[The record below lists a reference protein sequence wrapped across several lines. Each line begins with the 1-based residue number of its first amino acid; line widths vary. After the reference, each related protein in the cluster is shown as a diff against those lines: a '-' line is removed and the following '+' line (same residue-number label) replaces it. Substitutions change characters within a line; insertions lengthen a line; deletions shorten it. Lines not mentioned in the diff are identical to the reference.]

1 MRELDVM
8 WSAIKRRGILVAT
21 VAGLVSLT
29 TGCALGPS
37 LPGESKVDRSGQ
49 FGAQSQFEKKSL
61 SHQFNDSAIGGFGM
75 AGKAKSPTAALNDA
89 ATVLEKGKTKLA
101 IRHLT
106 RVAVKWPESP
116 QARIALKTM
125 AELQETKNPEKAFIT
140 YQILI
145 DRYAG
150 KFDFEE
156 VLEKQM
162 DIAGGIQSEK
172 SMGARF
178 IPGLHN
184 QAKAIPYYEQIISN
198 APAWDRSAEA
208 QYIIGVIYQSD
219 KDFYDATESYR
230 RVLEEYPKSEF
241 IERAMFYQAECYY
254 KIATGRSTERQV
266 ENAYVYLGRFLDN
279 YDGSEFT
286 PTAFE
291 YKSEVYDK
299 LAEAAFEVAV
309 YYDTRTKRQ
318 DSALVSYREFV
329 SRFPAAKQVAI
340 ANQRIQELSSD
351 NPPPFKY
358 AKAGNNT
365 RGKFRLPWQK
375 KSAPASPVLAR
386 PSPSAVAVAN
396 ANRSAVLAATGGT
409 GTDLATRSDVPG
421 GSELAL
427 GSDSELPSYGPV
439 LPGKTLSSAPPPIP
453 SAPQPPAVPEL
464 ELQPAPEPERTVNN
478 VQPERPRST
487 TITIPVR
494 QPAGKSLPSR
504 AAPPLPFEPSSSET
518 PQIPLRSP
526 LAAPAAR
533 AARAPAALP
542 SPVTD
547 VSVPP
552 VPALPAVDVSVP
564 PVDVST
570 PSGPVDISPLGS
582 PSGLLDIRP

>member
-1 MRELDVM
+1 MP
-8 WSAIKRRGILVAT
+8 VAT
-21 VAGLVSLT
+21 VIGLMMFA

-49 FGAQSQFEKKSL
+49 FGAQQFEKKSL
-61 SHQFNDSAIGGFGM
+61 SHQFNDQALGGFAM
-75 AGKAKSPTAALNDA
+75 AGKAKTPTAALDEA
-89 ATVLEKGKTKLA
+89 ATILEKGKTKQA

-125 AELQETKNPEKAFIT
+125 AELQESKNPEKAFIT

-172 SMGARF
+172 SMGARL

-184 QAKAIPYYEQIISN
+184 QAKAIPYYQQIISN

-230 RVLEEYPKSEF
+230 RVLEEYPNSAF

-329 SRFPAAKQVAI
+329 NRFPAAKQVAL
-340 ANQRIQELSSD
+340 ANQRIRELSSD

-358 AKAGNNT
+358 VKTGEKT

-375 KSAPASPVLAR
+375 KPAPELPASPVVV
-386 PSPSAVAVAN
+386 SPSAVAVAD
-396 ANRSAVLAATGGT
+396 ANRSAVLAATGGASP
-409 GTDLATRSDVPG
+409 DLAGRSDAPG
-421 GSELAL
+421 GSELAI
-427 GSDSELPSYGPV
+427 GPDSELPTYGPI
-439 LPGKTLSSAPPPIP
+439 LPGQTLSAAPAPIP
-453 SAPQPPAVPEL
+453 SAPQPP
-464 ELQPAPEPERTVNN
+464 PAPEAEPESTVEN
-478 VQPERPRST
+478 VENAEPDLPRST
-487 TITIPVR
+487 TITIPIR
-494 QPAGKSLPSR
+494 QPARKTPPSR
-504 AAPPLPFEPSSSET
+504 KAPLPEIPPPPSINTS
-518 PQIPLRSP
+518 
-526 LAAPAAR
+526 AA
-533 AARAPAALP
+533 
-542 SPVTD
+542 
-547 VSVPP
+547 
-552 VPALPAVDVSVP
+552 PAVDVSAPTVDLSVP
-564 PVDVST
+564 SIDVSAPAVDVAVPT
-570 PSGPVDISPLGS
+570 IPDSPLGS
-582 PSGLLDIRP
+582 PTGLLDIRP

>member
-1 MRELDVM
+1 MRELDVL
-8 WSAIKRRGILVAT
+8 WSVVKRGGMLFAAT
-21 VAGLVSLT
+21 AGLMVLGS
-29 TGCALGPS
+29 GCALGPS

-49 FGAQSQFEKKSL
+49 FGAQSQFEQKSL
-61 SHQFNDSAIGGFGM
+61 SHQFNDAALSGFSM
-75 AGKAKSPTAALNDA
+75 AGKAKTPTAALEEA
-89 ATVLEKGKTKLA
+89 ATVLEKGQTKKA

-116 QARIALKTM
+116 QARIALRTM

-162 DIAGGIQSEK
+162 NIAGGIQSEK
-172 SMGARF
+172 SMGARL

-184 QAKAIPYYEQIISN
+184 QSKAIPYYEQIISN

-208 QYIIGVIYQSD
+208 QYIIGVIYHSD

-230 RVLEEYPKSEF
+230 RVLEEYPDSEF
-241 IERAMFYQAECYY
+241 VERAMFYQAECYY
-254 KIATGRSTERQV
+254 KIANGRSTERQV

-291 YKSEVYDK
+291 YKSEIYDK

-329 SRFPAAKQVAI
+329 SRFPAAKQVAF
-340 ANQRIQELSSD
+340 ANQRIRELGSD
-351 NPPPFKY
+351 NPPPFNYVKSG
-358 AKAGNNT
+358 KQT

-375 KSAPASPVLAR
+375 KSANLPEPPAPSSSLTS
-386 PSPSAVAVAN
+386 SPSVI
-396 ANRSAVLAATGGT
+396 RSAAGGAGSDLAA
-409 GTDLATRSDVPG
+409 RSDVAGPVAA
-421 GSELAL
+421 SELVL
-427 GSDSELPSYGPV
+427 ESDSEIPSYGPV
-439 LPGKTLSSAPPPIP
+439 LPGQTLSSAPPSIP
-453 SAPQPPAVPEL
+453 SAPTPPES
-464 ELQPAPEPERTVNN
+464 APEPVSARDDSK
-478 VQPERPRST
+478 PERPRST
-487 TITIPVR
+487 TITIPIR
-494 QPAGKSLPSR
+494 QSRLPASVPTPVSLP
-504 AAPPLPFEPSSSET
+504 APKTLPVPS
-518 PQIPLRSP
+518 L
-526 LAAPAAR
+526 PAA
-533 AARAPAALP
+533 
-542 SPVTD
+542 D
-547 VSVPP
+547 VSVPAID
-552 VPALPAVDVSVP
+552 VSLPPVDVSVP
-564 PVDVST
+564 SIDVTPAT
-570 PSGPVDISPLGS
+570 PSLPPPLGS